1 MAEERELAQS
11 QWALSDVKESTLL
24 EMVEHCVL
32 PSKEIIGWHLA
43 FGEAFPTPDTDE
55 IMVFTHFF
63 YSGFALPTSDFF
75 RCLLEFYGINIYHL
89 NPNSILHI
97 SVFIH
102 LCEAFLGIQPHFIL
116 FRCIFFLKLQP
127 NKRNPCLV
135 GGSGLQLRRSLS
147 KKYFSLPFKSS
158 NKGWHSIWFYIHN
171 PSPSLPEYSCTP
183 PVYNEIWSSLPMGD
197 ELSQAKHPPGKNAE
211 NQRAGTATGASHL
224 ALHQMLTSSD
234 KREVEACLR
243 VQGPN

>member
-55 IMVFTHFF
+55 IM
-63 YSGFALPTSDFF
+63 
-75 RCLLEFYGINIYHL
+75 
-89 NPNSILHI
+89 
-97 SVFIH
+97 
-102 LCEAFLGIQPHFIL
+102 
-116 FRCIFFLKLQP
+116 P

-135 GGSGLQLRRSLS
+135 GGSGLQLRGSLS

-234 KREVEACLR
+234 KREVKACLR
-243 VQGPN
+243 VQGPNCPNHEDPDSLDFKITKARMYTIFSTGIEVDYSQGLPVTPFNIFNLPPKENALYSSKPFSSLPND